1 MTGRDDA
8 RRHLIRT
15 ARLTLRPASVGD
27 LDALHRIWTDP
38 AVGEFLWDGEAIPK
52 ERVEAAVREGTADFA
67 RHGFGLWV
75 ATERGGAVIGFCGLR
90 HLNDAP
96 GVEILYGFAT
106 SRWGMGYTTEAGA
119 AMLRYGFE
127 EAGLH
132 RVLEIV
138 DKENAAS
145 RRVIEKIGMT
155 FDGETLHEGR
165 EERRYSVTQD
175 GFRQAGPSGAPG

>member
-90 HLNDAP
+90 PLDYAP
-96 GVEILYGFAT
+96 GVEILYGLAP
-106 SRWGMGYTTEAGA
+106 SLWGMGYATEAA
-119 AMLRYGFE
+119 VAVLRYGLE
-127 EAGLH
+127 EAGLD
-132 RVLEIV
+132 RVLGIV

-145 RRVIEKIGMT
+145 RRVLEKIGMT

-165 EERRYSVTQD
+165 EERRYSVTRD
-175 GFRQAGPSGAPG
+175 GWVPPGRA